1 MFERR
6 EICVPNVEIEQLVV
20 IVQQQRYEVAHSIEV
35 WELHLA
41 DIPAEK
47 PGLNIGIEAETPNSI
62 IGHFFDE
69 ARREGVSDCNLL
81 HCSPQHMPDQY
92 NLSFVQG
99 SDRHA

>member
-1 MFERR
+1 M
-6 EICVPNVEIEQLVV
+6 
-20 IVQQQRYEVAHSIEV
+20 
-35 WELHLA
+35 
-41 DIPAEK
+41 
-47 PGLNIGIEAETPNSI
+47 NIGIEAETPNSI